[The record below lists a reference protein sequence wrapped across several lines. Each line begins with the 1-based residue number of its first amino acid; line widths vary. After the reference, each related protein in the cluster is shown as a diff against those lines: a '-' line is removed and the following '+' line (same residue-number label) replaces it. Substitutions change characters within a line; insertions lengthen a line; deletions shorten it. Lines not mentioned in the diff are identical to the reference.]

1 MRKALFSE
9 REREVLEEFDRTG
22 VEPTDQFFRT
32 LKSRIINNTIF
43 VDYFLMRRVKAR
55 LEGRKL

>member
-1 MRKALFSE
+1 MFSE